1 MFAVATATVAT
12 GSRADSALESGAMRR
27 PLVAIALVVL
37 ALSSL
42 VAPAAAAT
50 GVASRLQLRGHLPEL
65 GERPAMRV
73 FQTQA
78 AYDSFRTSLGEAN
91 VFPATSNM
99 FMSFDRD
106 ILALYIRGNDSG
118 GRCLRTGPSATLD
131 GDTTTLDLQ
140 FEAGTCGAPAGAH
153 YPFILVALARTA
165 ADGSA
170 WVTPARS
177 VCASAP
183 GVADSRACASLGTST
198 TSPSPAPTAAASPSP
213 TAAPTATASAT
224 ATRTAAPTTPAPT
237 TAAPTTAA
245 PTATASASPAPTRS
259 PVAVASPSAPA
270 SASPQPAAT
279 GGGSDFLLTAGLIGL
294 GVLIAIVIMAA
305 RRPRRSIRRIP

>member
-1 MFAVATATVAT
+1 
-12 GSRADSALESGAMRR
+12 MRKVL
-27 PLVAIALVVL
+27 LVIALVLLVL
-37 ALSSL
+37 SA
-42 VAPAAAAT
+42 VGAPAAAAT

-78 AYDSFRTSLGEAN
+78 AYDAFRTSLGEAN
-91 VFPATSNM
+91 VFPTTSNM

-106 ILALYIRGNDSG
+106 ILALYVRGNDSG

-165 ADGSA
+165 ADGSS

-198 TSPSPAPTAAASPSP
+198 TSPTPVPTGAASPSP
-213 TAAPTATASAT
+213 TSASTATPTASPT
-224 ATRTAAPTTPAPT
+224 ATRTAAPTSAAPI

-245 PTATASASPAPTRS
+245 PTAAVSPTPAPTRS
-259 PVAVASPSAPA
+259 PVAVASPSIPA
-270 SASPQPAAT
+270 SASPQPVAS
-279 GGGSDFLLTAGLIGL
+279 GGSSDFLLTAGLVGL

>member
-1 MFAVATATVAT
+1 MHRAFAV
-12 GSRADSALESGAMRR
+12 L
-27 PLVAIALVVL
+27 IL
-37 ALSSL
+37 AAAVISL
-42 VAPAAAAT
+42 VALPAAAAT
-50 GVASRLQLRGHLPEL
+50 PVASRLQLRGHLPEL

-91 VFPATSNM
+91 VFPSTSNM

-106 ILALYIRGNDSG
+106 ILALYVRGNDSG
-118 GRCLRTGPSATLD
+118 GRCLRTGPNATLD

-140 FEAGTCGAPAGAH
+140 FEPGTCGAPSGAH

-165 ADGSA
+165 ADGSS
-170 WVTPARS
+170 WVTPTRS

-183 GVADSRACASLGTST
+183 GVADSRACASLGSST

-213 TAAPTATASAT
+213 TAAATATPTASAT
-224 ATRTAAPTTPAPT
+224 ATRTAAATTPAPT
-237 TAAPTTAA
+237 TAAPTTTAPAATSAA
-245 PTATASASPAPTRS
+245 PSPTRS
-259 PVAVASPSAPA
+259 PVAVASPSVSVTPT
-270 SASPQPAAT
+270 AT
-279 GGGSDFLLTAGLIGL
+279 VSGGNNDFLLTAGLVGL
-294 GVLIAIVIMAA
+294 AVLIVIVIMAA

>member
-1 MFAVATATVAT
+1 MHRAFAVLAV
-12 GSRADSALESGAMRR
+12 
-27 PLVAIALVVL
+27 IAVGLSVL
-37 ALSSL
+37 S
-42 VAPAAAAT
+42 APAGAAT
-50 GVASRLQLRGHLPEL
+50 GVTSRLQLRGHLPEL

-78 AYDSFRTSLGEAN
+78 AYDSFRTNLGEAN

-106 ILALYIRGNDSG
+106 ILALYVRGNDSG

-140 FEAGTCGAPAGAH
+140 FEPGTCGAPSGAH

-165 ADGSA
+165 ADGSS

-198 TSPSPAPTAAASPSP
+198 TSPSPAPTAATSPTP
-213 TAAPTATASAT
+213 TAAATATGAAT
-224 ATRTAAPTTPAPT
+224 ATRTAGPT

-245 PTATASASPAPTRS
+245 PTATVSTTP
-259 PVAVASPSAPA
+259 
-270 SASPQPAAT
+270 
-279 GGGSDFLLTAGLIGL
+279 
-294 GVLIAIVIMAA
+294 
-305 RRPRRSIRRIP
+305 

>member
-1 MFAVATATVAT
+1 
-12 GSRADSALESGAMRR
+12 MRR
-27 PLVAIALVVL
+27 ISAAIALVVL
-37 ALSSL
+37 GMSL
-42 VAPAAAAT
+42 FVASAAAAT

-78 AYDSFRTSLGEAN
+78 AYDAFRTSLGEAN

-106 ILALYIRGNDSG
+106 ILALYIRGNDTG

-165 ADGSA
+165 ADGTS

-198 TSPSPAPTAAASPSP
+198 TSPSPAPTAVASPSP
-213 TAAPTATASAT
+213 TPAPTATPTGSAT
-224 ATRTAAPTTPAPT
+224 ATRSAAPT

-245 PTATASASPAPTRS
+245 PTTAAPTSAPPTVTATGAPAPTRS
-259 PVAVASPSAPA
+259 PVAVASPSVLA
-270 SASPQPAAT
+270 SASPQPAAA
-279 GGGSDFLLTAGLIGL
+279 GGSSDFLLPAGLVGL